1 MKPVTQMLRAFIETD
16 SPRAK
21 GSAPKRFGRPL
32 AAQRMEMA
40 EIERL
45 LGPDAWPWFGPMLI
59 LDCETTTDIGQQL
72 RFGVFQERGLNYRDL
87 VERKRFNG
95 RITREDMDEQRSE
108 GIFYNPATCSETEIK
123 TMRAH
128 AEKHGLRFL
137 TLEKY
142 VYTVFYRLY
151 YYKRWREGDPPLT
164 MPMLV
169 IGHNL
174 PFDLGAISIEAGPS
188 KGSNYGGLTLKLA
201 EKRPSIVIKKLGF
214 GKHLFSAH
222 QDWNKRRNLRFVDT
236 QQLGRA
242 MLGPGNSSIK
252 RMLKKLKISDE
263 KKGEADYEGPITPEY
278 IEYSRAD
285 VRATWQIFMEL
296 RALYREHGRTRD
308 IDRIYSEASLGKA
321 YLSDFGIKPCL
332 QQNPGFDHRMIG
344 PFMEALYGGRSEVRI
359 RHELRETMVADFRSQ
374 YSTINAL
381 MRLQDLMITERV
393 EAIEGGPYGE
403 AAQFLRGITLADLQR
418 KETWP
423 KLRGVALIRP
433 AGDILP
439 VRTVFHANDAQDTAD
454 PTLRVQQI
462 GVNVVV
468 SGPPTWYSFAD
479 VIASKILNG
488 DRCPEILS
496 TITLAPHGVQSE
508 LKPIK
513 FFGDPNYEIDLTR
526 DDLFQRVID
535 MRAEVKNDNPA
546 MGLALK
552 LLASATSYGALI
564 EFIVDEHKS
573 PRGTTVYHGTD
584 RTRRLARAVLPSNDG
599 GFEISGYKAER
610 AGAWFAPWGP
620 LIPAG
625 GRLMLAIAECLAA
638 DRGLGYALGDTDST
652 AFARPG
658 GMSRDEFRARVQEI
672 AGPQGWF
679 QALNPYSNDD
689 ALFNIESVNFALA
702 RDDNN
707 GNIIRN
713 DKGECKLDKSRI
725 EPLYVLAVSAK
736 RYALANRR
744 GEEWIIRKASGHG
757 LGHITAP
764 AYDQAALP
772 PHPAAPIDKETG
784 KPDYGALSNSRNPK
798 LVCDLWRIAC
808 EAAGRGDDIQLAVK
822 DALKKMPGL
831 SEPQFQQ
838 RALSSR
844 ADWLAY
850 DHLPNKRAF
859 MFFNILP
866 APVSSDWT
874 FAPNDPEINKT
885 RGDLLDTTLYA
896 KAGKDFLD
904 KDSLRRSDNNQF
916 PAEIFHEAFGLRLC
930 TVADCLWDYFD
941 HSEVKS
947 RGEKGLLQRRKMVIL
962 DHEYIGK
969 ETNSLID
976 PDVEAAGDEDI
987 EDAPNIPIFRRGFN
1001 PSILTG
1007 LDLDALAA
1015 RIGVKPETL
1024 RAAFRRGRRLE
1035 PDMMKRLRA
1044 SLDINEDGAVSVT
1057 DAAPPPAEARR
1068 AARMARQLRT
1078 LHDALAKGKDFDL
1091 NGVRRPALKN
1101 ERRGPVPLTALRLA
1115 VERHLPDKAARRF
1128 FKDRI
1133 GVFWSGRAAIYADN
1147 EREIRLIEEAIALA
1161 SGAKRAQTVRRARSG
1176 AAALEKAT
1184 ADERL
1189 TARGQKSERQRQA
1202 RAARRAAVEALFDA
1216 PNEAPTPTTDDPM
1229 PEPFSDAWTDKFCRA
1244 VCALFA
1250 LIAMIIALKPFK
1262 REVEAAW
1269 RATIRRASP
1278 DTASMVFV
1286 GDLQDR
1292 IERRLKRVEADK
1304 LRKRRARR
1312 AQNEFNHPSGGG
1324 VQKHTRGCTLGNDDA
1339 QKVASEP
1346 DAPACVANADEVAAA
1361 KLMPADEGE

>member
-16 SPRAK
+16 RPKAK
-21 GSAPKRFGRPL
+21 RSEPKRSGGPL
-32 AAQRMEMA
+32 AAQRMEIA

-45 LGPDAWPWFGPMLI
+45 LGPHAWPWFGPMLLI
-59 LDCETTTDIGQQL
+59 DCETTTDIGQKL
-72 RFGVFQERGLNYRDL
+72 RFGLFQECGLNYRDL
-87 VERKRFNG
+87 VERKRLNG
-95 RITREDMDEQRSE
+95 SITREDMDEQRSE
-108 GIFYNPATCSETEIK
+108 GIFYNPATCSETEIE

-142 VYTVFYRLY
+142 LYTVFYRLY
-151 YYKRWREGDPPLT
+151 YYKRWREGDPPMT

-174 PFDLGAISIEAGPS
+174 PFDLGAISYSAGPS
-188 KGSNYGGLTLKLA
+188 KGRNYGGLTLKLA
-201 EKRPSIVIKKLGF
+201 DKRPSIVIKKLGF
-214 GKHLFSAH
+214 GKHLFAAH
-222 QDWNKRRNLRFVDT
+222 QDWNKRRNLQFVDT

-242 MLGPGNSSIK
+242 ILGPGNSSIK
-252 RMLKKLKISDE
+252 GMLKKLKIDDE
-263 KKGEADYEGPITPEY
+263 TKGEADYDGPITPEY
-278 IEYSRAD
+278 IEYCRAD
-285 VRATWQIFMEL
+285 VRATRRIFVEL
-296 RALYREHGRTRD
+296 RTLYRKHGRTRE

-321 YLSDFGIKPCL
+321 YLADFGIKPLL
-332 QQNPGFDHRMIG
+332 QQNPGFNRRMIG
-344 PFMEALYGGRSEVRI
+344 PFMEALYGGRSEVRL
-359 RHELRETMVADFRSQ
+359 RHELRETIQADFRSQ
-374 YSTINAL
+374 YSTVNAL
-381 MRLQDLMITERV
+381 VRLQELLIAQRV
-393 EAIEGGPYGE
+393 EAIEAGPADE
-403 AAQFLRGITLADLQR
+403 AAQFLRGVTLADLQR

-439 VRTVFHANDAQDTAD
+439 LRTVFHANDAQDSAD
-454 PTLRVQQI
+454 PTLRAQQI
-462 GVNVVV
+462 GVNVVM

-488 DRCPEILS
+488 DRCPEILR
-496 TITLAPHGVQSE
+496 TITLKPHGVQSG
-508 LKPIK
+508 LRPIK

-535 MRAEVKNDNPA
+535 MRAEVKDNNPA

-573 PRGTTVYHGTD
+573 PRGTTVYHGMD
-584 RTRRLARAVLPSNDG
+584 RTRRLARAVLPSEDG

-625 GRLMLAIAECLAA
+625 GRLLLAMAERLAA
-638 DRGLGYALGDTDST
+638 DRGLGYALCDTDSKG
-652 AFARPG
+652 FIRPD
-658 GMSRDEFRARVQEI
+658 GMTRDEFRARVQEI
-672 AGPQGWF
+672 AGPRGWF
-679 QALNPYSNDD
+679 QALNPYSNND
-689 ALFNIESVNFALA
+689 ALFNIEPVNYAY
-702 RDDNN
+702 DNP
-707 GNIIRN
+707 
-713 DKGECKLDKSRI
+713 KQL

-744 GEEWIIRKASGHG
+744 GDEWITRKATGHG

-764 AYDQAALP
+764 AYDSTALP
-772 PHPAAPIDKETG
+772 PHPAAPLEK
-784 KPDYGALSNSRNPK
+784 LSNSRNPK
-798 LVCDLWRIAC
+798 LICDLWRIAF
-808 EAAGRGDDIQLAVK
+808 EAVGRGEDIGLAIK
-822 DALKKMPGL
+822 DALKSLPGL
-831 SEPQFQQ
+831 NEPQFQQ

-850 DHLPNKRAF
+850 DRLPNKRAF

-904 KDSLRRSDNNQF
+904 KDSLRRSDNSQF

-941 HSEVKS
+941 HSEMKS
-947 RGEKGLLQRRKMVIL
+947 SGEKGLLKRRKMVVL

-1001 PSILTG
+1001 PLILTG
-1007 LDLDALAA
+1007 LDLDALAV

-1035 PDMMKRLRA
+1035 PDAMKRLRA
-1044 SLDINEDGAVSVT
+1044 SLEINEDGAVSVT
-1057 DAAPPPAEARR
+1057 EAAPSPAGARR

-1091 NGVRRPALKN
+1091 NGARRPALKN
-1101 ERRGPVPLTALRLA
+1101 ARRGPVPLTALRLA

-1133 GVFWSGRAAIYADN
+1133 GVFWSGRAAIYAGN
-1147 EREIRLIEEAIALA
+1147 EREIRLIAEAIAFA
-1161 SGAKRAQTVRRARSG
+1161 SGAKRAQAVRRARAG
-1176 AAALEKAT
+1176 VAALEKAT
-1184 ADERL
+1184 VE
-1189 TARGQKSERQRQA
+1189 ARIKARSRKSERQRQA
-1202 RAARRAAVEALFDA
+1202 RAARKATVEALISTPAVIPGTVSDDA
-1216 PNEAPTPTTDDPM
+1216 T
-1229 PEPFSDAWTDKFCRA
+1229 PEPFSAAWSEKFC
-1244 VCALFA
+1244 CMLQALFVVFLA
-1250 LIAMIIALKPFK
+1250 IVVFTPFR
-1262 REVEAAW
+1262 REFEAAW

-1278 DTASMVFV
+1278 DTAPMVFADV
-1286 GDLQDR
+1286 LQDR
-1292 IERRLKRVEADK
+1292 IEKRLKRVEADK
-1304 LRKRRARR
+1304 LRKRRARSVR
-1312 AQNEFNHPSGGG
+1312 DESDHPSSRV
-1324 VQKHTRGCTLGNDDA
+1324 VQKRVRRSTFGNDDA
-1339 QKVASEP
+1339 QQVASEA
-1346 DAPACVANADEVAAA
+1346 DASGRIVDTDKVTAAE
-1361 KLMPADEGE
+1361 LMATDEGE